1 MLLLFTAATSA
12 RRHDPQHQHPP
23 PLPSQGM
30 PPPPSPAVPTKVGL
44 AYRYSSH
51 KAVNGDAYRPTTPGH
66 SPGVGHDSPPTAK

>member
-1 MLLLFTAATSA
+1 
-12 RRHDPQHQHPP
+12 
-23 PLPSQGM
+23 M

-51 KAVNGDAYRPTTPGH
+51 EAVNRDAYRPTTPGH